1 MLQEASKTVLYWD
14 RKKEDTYWNK
24 PGTFVS
30 AEDLRD
36 HPSLSETLMCFLTFS
51 LIPLAHSVSNSAR
64 PEGMSFWG
72 SLWLLLSIKESKAL
86 HTVVLSADSETEN
99 LLCWAKED
107 NIYGTTVPQSI
118 CPAWIARMAEAPV
131 NLLVKK
137 NDVAT

>member
-1 MLQEASKTVLYWD
+1 M
-14 RKKEDTYWNK
+14 
-24 PGTFVS
+24 
-30 AEDLRD
+30 
-36 HPSLSETLMCFLTFS
+36 
-51 LIPLAHSVSNSAR
+51 
-64 PEGMSFWG
+64 
-72 SLWLLLSIKESKAL
+72 LLSIKESKAL

-137 NDVAT
+137 NYVAT